1 MIIFDDCLRIICDTP
16 ITPEYLWI
24 PFEPRVVFTLPP
36 CLPPHQT
43 IPKDHVQKGPQP
55 DSQCT
60 HTGMRVPERVGSC
73 TGGHIQVGTGG
84 GLLATGLQTDG

>member
-36 CLPPHQT
+36 CLPPPIKLYQRT
-43 IPKDHVQKGPQP
+43 TYRRDPNPTL
-55 DSQCT
+55 SALT
-60 HTGMRVPERVGSC
+60 RE
-73 TGGHIQVGTGG
+73 
-84 GLLATGLQTDG
+84 